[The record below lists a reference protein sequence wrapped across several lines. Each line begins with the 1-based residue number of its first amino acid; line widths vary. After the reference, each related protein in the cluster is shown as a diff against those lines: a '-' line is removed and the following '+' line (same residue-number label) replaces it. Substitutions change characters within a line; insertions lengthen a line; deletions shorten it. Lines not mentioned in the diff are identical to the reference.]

1 MYRRVLGIER
11 GVLKHKMDN
20 HGHGLR
26 NGIPDF
32 NRHLKVKL
40 ALDYVTLIGSDL
52 GRTPRVDILVV
63 NAFSRAIS
71 LLFSQDLH
79 LYSVKSAASF

>member
-1 MYRRVLGIER
+1 
-11 GVLKHKMDN
+11 MDN

-40 ALDYVTLIGSDL
+40 ARDYVTLIGSDL

-71 LLFSQDLH
+71 LLFSSSSSTPSQDLH
-79 LYSVKSAASF
+79 LYSVKSAASL